1 MKRLMISWYGPLAL
15 LLVAGATHA
24 HPSGTNARATVPD
37 RAAIRHVL
45 DNYSKAVTDG
55 DEALFMTTLL
65 DDQIP
70 FFAAGDLAA
79 QPPSLKSADT
89 RGVAAFKHSVFHTN
103 TRYRQ
108 TLDHVIIEQDSSLAS
123 VQLHFIT
130 EVVSSGKAWEGWK
143 TLQLLKVGDQ
153 WKIVSELYT
162 VRDQHAGRRS

>member
-1 MKRLMISWYGPLAL
+1 MTLWYGPFAL
-15 LLVAGATHA
+15 LLAAGTTHA
-24 HPSGTNARATVPD
+24 HTCGTDAGASVPD
-37 RAAIRHVL
+37 CAAIRHVL

-65 DDQIP
+65 DDQIT

-79 QPPSLKSADT
+79 QPPSLKSADI
-89 RGVAAFKHSVFHTN
+89 RGFAAFKHSVFHTN
-103 TRYRQ
+103 TQYRQ
-108 TLDHVIIEQDSSLAS
+108 TFDHVVIDHDGSLAC

-130 EVVSSGKAWEGWK
+130 EVVSSSKTWEGWK

-162 VRDQHAGRRS
+162 VGD